1 MKKGY
6 FLRCIRK
13 ALFLYLKCILRKI
26 FFISGKDVRKKFG
39 FYTNTIERLKGMKK
53 IISCIL
59 TVLMLF
65 MCTSSPVWAEEVQS
79 DVTGENKKTVIGV
92 SVYDLDDA
100 EVRAFRNYFENYAG
114 VSFEVEFLY
123 SSSINTAEEEIDFIN
138 ELHKRN
144 VKGIISFLSSDLE
157 EVLPVCKEYGMY
169 YVRGSGTISD
179 EMYEK
184 VKDNPYFLGTIG
196 TSVETEMDAA
206 ANMAEYFVSEDQNN
220 QNHYIIACGGSA
232 IGNEMHRLRTIGI
245 LNKLQEAYGLS
256 YEKSVEELVNT
267 QDTEEI
273 ETGSDIKITL
283 VPGYPKDHLDE
294 KLADSL
300 NTGEYN
306 VILSVVSASDFI
318 KIIDAY
324 EEENSTDV
332 LLGSIDCF
340 TEDTYEMFNKKGYNG
355 KERIDYLVG
364 KYGAIVAPSFVAMK
378 NALEGFAE
386 DYREDGSAFRL
397 QQSFWTAD
405 SVDEFNKQ
413 YALSIGMYDNT
424 YSVEDM
430 MEVLKSYTPETNF
443 EKFRKF
449 TEK

>member
-1 MKKGY
+1 
-6 FLRCIRK
+6 
-13 ALFLYLKCILRKI
+13 
-26 FFISGKDVRKKFG
+26 
-39 FYTNTIERLKGMKK
+39 MKK
-53 IISCIL
+53 IISFIL
-59 TVLMLF
+59 TMIMLLT
-65 MCTSSPVWAEEVQS
+65 CTSISVMASDVQS
-79 DVTGENKKTVIGV
+79 DTADQDEKMTIGV
-92 SVYDLDDA
+92 SVYNLNDA
-100 EVRAFRNYFENYAG
+100 EVREFRNYFENYVGMA
-114 VSFEVEFLY
+114 FEVEFLY
-123 SSSINTAEEEIDFIN
+123 SSSISTAEEEISFIN
-138 ELHKRN
+138 ELHERN

-157 EVLPVCKEYGMY
+157 EVLPVCEEYGMY
-169 YVRGSGTISD
+169 YVRGS
-179 EMYEK
+179 EK
-184 VKDNPYFLGTIG
+184 
-196 TSVETEMDAA
+196 DAA
-206 ANMAEYFVSEDQNN
+206 ANMAEYFASEDQNN

-294 KLADSL
+294 KLAAPL

-318 KIIDAY
+318 KVIDAY

-413 YALSIGMYDNT
+413 YVLSIGMYDNT

-430 MEVLKSYTPETNF
+430 MGVLKSYTPETNF
-443 EKFRKF
+443 EEFQKF

>member
-1 MKKGY
+1 
-6 FLRCIRK
+6 
-13 ALFLYLKCILRKI
+13 
-26 FFISGKDVRKKFG
+26 
-39 FYTNTIERLKGMKK
+39 MKK
-53 IISCIL
+53 IISFIL
-59 TVLMLF
+59 TMIMLLT
-65 MCTSSPVWAEEVQS
+65 CTSISVMASDVQS
-79 DVTGENKKTVIGV
+79 DTADQDEKMTIGV
-92 SVYDLDDA
+92 SVYNLNDA
-100 EVRAFRNYFENYAG
+100 EVREFRNYFENYVGMA
-114 VSFEVEFLY
+114 FDVEFLY
-123 SSSINTAEEEIDFIN
+123 SSSISTAEEEISFIN
-138 ELHKRN
+138 ELHERN

-157 EVLPVCKEYGMY
+157 EVLPVCEEYGMY

-206 ANMAEYFVSEDQNN
+206 ANMAEYFASEDQNN
-220 QNHYIIACGGSA
+220 QNHYIIACGGAA

-256 YEKSVEELVNT
+256 YEKPVEELVNT

-283 VPGYPKDHLDE
+283 VPGYPKDYLDE
-294 KLADSL
+294 KLADPL

-318 KIIDAY
+318 KVIDAY

-443 EKFRKF
+443 EQFRKF

>member
-1 MKKGY
+1 M
-6 FLRCIRK
+6 
-13 ALFLYLKCILRKI
+13 A
-26 FFISGKDVRKKFG
+26 
-39 FYTNTIERLKGMKK
+39 
-53 IISCIL
+53 
-59 TVLMLF
+59 
-65 MCTSSPVWAEEVQS
+65 SSV
-79 DVTGENKKTVIGV
+79 
-92 SVYDLDDA
+92 
-100 EVRAFRNYFENYAG
+100 
-114 VSFEVEFLY
+114 
-123 SSSINTAEEEIDFIN
+123 
-138 ELHKRN
+138 
-144 VKGIISFLSSDLE
+144 
-157 EVLPVCKEYGMY
+157 
-169 YVRGSGTISD
+169 
-179 EMYEK
+179 
-184 VKDNPYFLGTIG
+184 
-196 TSVETEMDAA
+196 
-206 ANMAEYFVSEDQNN
+206 
-220 QNHYIIACGGSA
+220 GGSA

-294 KLADSL
+294 KLAAPL

-318 KIIDAY
+318 KVIDAY

-413 YALSIGMYDNT
+413 YVLSIGMYDNT

-430 MEVLKSYTPETNF
+430 MGVLKSYTPETNF
-443 EKFRKF
+443 EEFQKF

>member
-1 MKKGY
+1 
-6 FLRCIRK
+6 
-13 ALFLYLKCILRKI
+13 
-26 FFISGKDVRKKFG
+26 
-39 FYTNTIERLKGMKK
+39 MKK
-53 IISCIL
+53 IISFIL
-59 TVLMLF
+59 TMIMLLT
-65 MCTSSPVWAEEVQS
+65 CTSISVMAADTQS
-79 DVTGENKKTVIGV
+79 DTTNQDGKMTIGV
-92 SVYDLDDA
+92 SVYNLNDA
-100 EVRAFRNYFENYAG
+100 EVRAFRNYFENYDR
-114 VSFEVEFLY
+114 VIEINVQTDPNINVDISEDRKLDVEFLY
-123 SSSINTAEEEIDFIN
+123 SSSISTAEEEISFIN
-138 ELHKRN
+138 ELHERN

-157 EVLPVCKEYGMY
+157 EVLPVCEEYGMY

-300 NTGEYN
+300 NTGENN

>member
-1 MKKGY
+1 M
-6 FLRCIRK
+6 
-13 ALFLYLKCILRKI
+13 
-26 FFISGKDVRKKFG
+26 RKKFG

-114 VSFEVEFLY
+114 VSFEAEFLY

-196 TSVETEMDAA
+196 PSVETEMEAA
-206 ANMAEYFVSEDQNN
+206 AKMTEYFASDDQNK
-220 QNHYIIACGGSA
+220 QNHYIIACGGTGT
-232 IGNEMHRLRTIGI
+232 GNEMHRLRTISM
-245 LNKLQEAYGLS
+245 LNRLQEIYGLS
-256 YEKSVEELVNT
+256 YDKPVEQLADAKDIE
-267 QDTEEI
+267 QI

-283 VPGYPKDHLDE
+283 APGYPSRDKLDK
-294 KLADSL
+294 KLADL
-300 NTGEYN
+300 INTGEYN
-306 VILSVVSASDFI
+306 VVLSVLGANGFI
-318 KIIDAY
+318 NVIDDY
-324 EEENSTDV
+324 EEENDTDV
-332 LLGSIDCF
+332 LLGVIDCF
-340 TEDTYEMFNKKGYNG
+340 TEDTYELFNTRGYAG
-355 KERIDYLVG
+355 TERLNYLVG
-364 KYGAIVAPSFVAMK
+364 KYGAIVAPSFVSME
-378 NALEGFAE
+378 NALAGFSE
-386 DYREDGSAFRL
+386 DYRDDGNAFQL
-397 QQSFWTAD
+397 NQSFWVAD
-405 SVDEFNKQ
+405 SEESFNKQ
-413 YALSIGMYDNT
+413 YALSVGMYDNT
-424 YSVEDM
+424 YSVKDM
-430 MEVLKSYTPETNF
+430 MKVMKSYTPETDF
-443 EKFRKF
+443 EEFRNF

>member
-1 MKKGY
+1 M
-6 FLRCIRK
+6 
-13 ALFLYLKCILRKI
+13 
-26 FFISGKDVRKKFG
+26 
-39 FYTNTIERLKGMKK
+39 T
-53 IISCIL
+53 
-59 TVLMLF
+59 
-65 MCTSSPVWAEEVQS
+65 
-79 DVTGENKKTVIGV
+79 IGV
-92 SVYDLDDA
+92 SVYNLNDA
-100 EVRAFRNYFENYAG
+100 EVRAFRNYFENYVGMA
-114 VSFEVEFLY
+114 FEVEFLY
-123 SSSINTAEEEIDFIN
+123 SSSISTAEEEISFIN
-138 ELHKRN
+138 ELHERN

-157 EVLPVCKEYGMY
+157 EVLPVCEEYGIY

-300 NTGEYN
+300 NTGDYN

>member
-1 MKKGY
+1 
-6 FLRCIRK
+6 
-13 ALFLYLKCILRKI
+13 
-26 FFISGKDVRKKFG
+26 
-39 FYTNTIERLKGMKK
+39 MKK
-53 IISCIL
+53 IISFIL
-59 TVLMLF
+59 TMIMLLT
-65 MCTSSPVWAEEVQS
+65 CTSISVMAS
-79 DVTGENKKTVIGV
+79 DTLNDTADQDEKMTIGV
-92 SVYDLDDA
+92 SVYNLNDA
-100 EVRAFRNYFENYAG
+100 EVREFRNYFENYVGMA
-114 VSFEVEFLY
+114 FEVEFLY
-123 SSSINTAEEEIDFIN
+123 SSSISTAEEEISFIN
-138 ELHKRN
+138 ELHERN

-157 EVLPVCKEYGMY
+157 EVLPVCEEYGMY

-196 TSVETEMDAA
+196 TSVETEKDAA

-300 NTGEYN
+300 NTGDYN

>member
-1 MKKGY
+1 
-6 FLRCIRK
+6 
-13 ALFLYLKCILRKI
+13 
-26 FFISGKDVRKKFG
+26 
-39 FYTNTIERLKGMKK
+39 
-53 IISCIL
+53 
-59 TVLMLF
+59 
-65 MCTSSPVWAEEVQS
+65 
-79 DVTGENKKTVIGV
+79 
-92 SVYDLDDA
+92 
-100 EVRAFRNYFENYAG
+100 
-114 VSFEVEFLY
+114 
-123 SSSINTAEEEIDFIN
+123 
-138 ELHKRN
+138 
-144 VKGIISFLSSDLE
+144 
-157 EVLPVCKEYGMY
+157 
-169 YVRGSGTISD
+169 
-179 EMYEK
+179 MYEK

-206 ANMAEYFVSEDQNN
+206 ANMAEYFASEDQNN
-220 QNHYIIACGGSA
+220 QNHYIIACGGAA

-283 VPGYPKDHLDE
+283 VPGYPKDYLDE
-294 KLADSL
+294 KLADPL

-318 KIIDAY
+318 KVIDAY

-340 TEDTYEMFNKKGYNG
+340 TEDIYEMFNKKGYNG

-443 EKFRKF
+443 EQFRKF

>member
-1 MKKGY
+1 
-6 FLRCIRK
+6 
-13 ALFLYLKCILRKI
+13 
-26 FFISGKDVRKKFG
+26 
-39 FYTNTIERLKGMKK
+39 MKK
-53 IISCIL
+53 IISFIL
-59 TVLMLF
+59 TMIMLLT
-65 MCTSSPVWAEEVQS
+65 CTSISVMAADTQS
-79 DVTGENKKTVIGV
+79 DTTNQDGKMTIGV
-92 SVYDLDDA
+92 SVYNLNDA
-100 EVRAFRNYFENYAG
+100 EVRAFRNYFENYVGMA
-114 VSFEVEFLY
+114 FDVEFLY
-123 SSSINTAEEEIDFIN
+123 SSSISTAEEEISFIN
-138 ELHKRN
+138 ELHERN

-157 EVLPVCKEYGMY
+157 EVLPVCEEYGMY

-206 ANMAEYFVSEDQNN
+206 ANMAEYF
-220 QNHYIIACGGSA
+220 
-232 IGNEMHRLRTIGI
+232 

>member
-1 MKKGY
+1 MKKTKRE
-6 FLRCIRK
+6 LLVLAAATTV
-13 ALFLYLKCILRKI
+13 AL
-26 FFISGKDVRKKFG
+26 SMGV
-39 FYTNTIERLKGMKK
+39 TVQAKG
-53 IISCIL
+53 
-59 TVLMLF
+59 
-65 MCTSSPVWAEEVQS
+65 
-79 DVTGENKKTVIGV
+79 D
-92 SVYDLDDA
+92 
-100 EVRAFRNYFENYAG
+100 
-114 VSFEVEFLY
+114 
-123 SSSINTAEEEIDFIN
+123 
-138 ELHKRN
+138 
-144 VKGIISFLSSDLE
+144 
-157 EVLPVCKEYGMY
+157 
-169 YVRGSGTISD
+169 
-179 EMYEK
+179 EK
-184 VKDNPYFLGTIG
+184 VLNFGCQMYTDGCVN
-196 TSVETEMDAA
+196 S
-206 ANMAEYFVSEDQNN
+206 ANDEN
-220 QNHYIIACGGSA
+220 GGW
-232 IGNEMHRLRTIGI
+232 
-245 LNKLQEAYGLS
+245 
-256 YEKSVEELVNT
+256 NT

-294 KLADSL
+294 KLAAPL

-318 KIIDAY
+318 KVIDAY

-430 MEVLKSYTPETNF
+430 MGVLKSYTPETNF
-443 EKFRKF
+443 EEFQKF